1 MKKLLLTIL
10 FTLVLSENAYALKFY
25 NCYVKKTIDKDTE
38 RFLIERGTF
47 GKFDSSKFE
56 DSYYQI
62 YKDGSAEQVIIK
74 TDKWLK
80 ESNDWIDKEYKDVS
94 YATPEF
100 LATMKQKINKFNYK
114 VTFINEKYITLE
126 PALKIAQSKVNINL
140 KNGEVTYVGSDG
152 SFNSLKQ
159 CEMKTKTNQGYLD
172 YWWALILIIAIT
184 FFVYTQSAL
193 RLKKIKIR
201 KK

>member
-1 MKKLLLTIL
+1 MKKLLGIV
-10 FTLVLSENAYALKFY
+10 VLGLLLSGNAYALKFY
-25 NCYVKKTIDKDTE
+25 NCYVKKAIDKDTE
-38 RFLIERGTF
+38 SFLIERGTF

-80 ESNDWIDKEYKDVS
+80 ESSDWIDKEYKDAS

-100 LATMKQKINKFNYK
+100 LARMKQKIKKFNYK

-140 KNGEVTYVGSDG
+140 KNGEVTHVGSDG
-152 SFNSLKQ
+152 SFDSIKQ
-159 CEMKTKTNQGYLD
+159 CEMKTKTNRGYLD

-184 FFVYTQSAL
+184 FFVYTQSAS

>member
-1 MKKLLLTIL
+1 MKKLLFTIL
-10 FTLVLSENAYALKFY
+10 FALVLSENAYALKFY

-140 KNGEVTYVGSDG
+140 KNGEVTHVGSDG

-159 CEMKTKTNQGYLD
+159 CEMKTKTNRGYLD